1 MATENH
7 GGERRV
13 LRIKCA
19 LRGSRFASLC
29 TVGAVTIAV
38 LGVKLGFLP
47 LVLTGAAVVMAV
59 AMVRECLSL
68 GRMLHATLQ
77 TVARRARLHH
87 ARRLQDQ
94 PAEVQ

>member
-1 MATENH
+1 M
-7 GGERRV
+7 GV
-13 LRIKCA
+13 
-19 LRGSRFASLC
+19 
-29 TVGAVTIAV
+29 VTIAV

-47 LVLTGAAVVMAV
+47 LVLTSAAVVMAV
-59 AMVRECLSL
+59 AMVRESLSL

-77 TVARRARLHH
+77 TVARRARLSY